1 MQQTSSPQPFKKH
14 NFQPFV
20 DTELQRDKSLRRLRG
35 EVRCPSAWMRDVA
48 EVAKEMIANEN
59 FTGDWI
65 FENEQVP
72 M

>member
-1 MQQTSSPQPFKKH
+1 M
-14 NFQPFV
+14 
-20 DTELQRDKSLRRLRG
+20 DTELQHDKSLRRLRG

>member
-1 MQQTSSPQPFKKH
+1 
-14 NFQPFV
+14 
-20 DTELQRDKSLRRLRG
+20 
-35 EVRCPSAWMRDVA
+35 MRDVA